1 MLPQIDRPAVPTVP
15 AGNRLSPA
23 QAPSVS
29 ASTGGNSVPWEGRIP
44 PRSSH
49 TAAASRRTPCAA
61 ATPHGAFELAQ
72 PLEHASLLALSGNPN
87 ALGDPLP
94 HLWLPSLFHARA
106 YSLLTRRH
114 LPSEGRLP
122 PQPCAGEPGRRPRPE
137 DRKARPAE
145 LLCAPCSRRSA
156 RQLVEKHTRPRV
168 GRFPLEGVGFAF
180 QTTLPI
186 RALCAGQSRRNVEGE
201 RVLCAAL
208 AGRNEEWV
216 DRIEELWFAV
226 WPVTGENHELR
237 SHRNRRKTIPGQHW

>member
-23 QAPSVS
+23 RAPSVS

-44 PRSSH
+44 PRWPH

-94 HLWLPSLFHARA
+94 HLWLPSLFYARA

-114 LPSEGRLP
+114 LPSEGRLA

-156 RQLVEKHTRPRV
+156 RQLVEKRYPPPSWEVPPRR
-168 GRFPLEGVGFAF
+168 GGIRFSNNP
-180 QTTLPI
+180 PHS
-186 RALCAGQSRRNVEGE
+186 RALCRSEPPE
-201 RVLCAAL
+201 R
-208 AGRNEEWV
+208 
-216 DRIEELWFAV
+216 
-226 WPVTGENHELR
+226 
-237 SHRNRRKTIPGQHW
+237 